1 MTTLANPQAFFD
13 RVRPLFGGKL
23 SQKQVDVLNA
33 AIAAS
38 GADKPNSPIP
48 AEARGLGI
56 EGMIEATIGK
66 EGGYSNHPADKCGP
80 TMWGITE
87 RVARKNG
94 YTGDMRNLPRD
105 RKSVETGQ
113 RGSVRVALGDSRI
126 IKK

>member
-66 EGGYSNHPADKCGP
+66 EGGYSNHPADKGGP

-94 YTGDMRNLPRD
+94 YNGDMRHPPR
-105 RKSVETGQ
+105 EQ
-113 RGSVRVALGDSRI
+113 EVAIYRQEYA
-126 IKK
+126 IKPEFAAGAESSP

>member
-66 EGGYSNHPADKCGP
+66 EGGYSNHPADKGGP

-94 YTGDMRNLPRD
+94 YRSEEHTSELQSLMRISYAGFCL
-105 RKSVETGQ
+105 KTK
-113 RGSVRVALGDSRI
+113 
-126 IKK
+126 IKKKKTN